1 MSKKTYEITINEG
14 SAPNKKIVF
23 DCDYDCT
30 EEMNN
35 SQVITSAVANSV
47 IQTKDVRWIQ
57 DIKDVTNT
65 SDNLTD

>member
-14 SAPNKKIVF
+14 SAPNKKLVF
-23 DCDYDCT
+23 DCEYDCA

-35 SQVITSAVANSV
+35 SQVITTAVANSV

-57 DIKDVTNT
+57 DIRDITNET
-65 SDNLTD
+65 GTITN